1 MNESEAKEIILK
13 KAPNN
18 KMTCREAFDIAE
30 EIGISKKQ
38 MGQLLNDLNIKIQ
51 SCQLGCFG

>member
-13 KAPNN
+13 KAHNK

-38 MGQLLNDLNIKIQ
+38 MGQLLNDLNIKIL
-51 SCQLGCFG
+51 SCQLGCFR